1 MLTERIML
9 DEAEDRFLIGF
20 QSLLC
25 KYTLCQDVWMFVA
38 TKLLALALISCVSM
52 TDAWK
57 WPIAFSVAMAVIVG
71 VCQPYMWPQV
81 SQLQSFSYLCLALTS
96 VAFIYD
102 WPWLAR
108 VALMAPVILLFWQVR
123 EPDCRAAL
131 AERLYQELESELPKL
146 QRGEAHEVIVQKLR
160 FSREAVP

>member
-1 MLTERIML
+1 
-9 DEAEDRFLIGF
+9 
-20 QSLLC
+20 
-25 KYTLCQDVWMFVA
+25 MFVA

-71 VCQPYMWPQV
+71 VCQPYMWPQAGPTEIGENPLN
-81 SQLQSFSYLCLALTS
+81 SELTS

-108 VALMAPVILLFWQVR
+108 VALMAPVILLFWQAR
-123 EPDCRAAL
+123 KGWTMQSAQSL
-131 AERLYQELESELPKL
+131 
-146 QRGEAHEVIVQKLR
+146 
-160 FSREAVP
+160 